1 MTYDLDQLRR
11 MLPVDKNNLDEELE
25 RQAHIQDVIGRKVAQ
40 LGTVCNQA
48 KDVYATACAR
58 LTNDLGQCEGRKL
71 TKDQVEAQVQRHPER
86 CRTWDAYQR
95 ARQELEEW
103 QSLLDAWRGRSF
115 LMTNLTH
122 LYGADYFT
130 TTKTSTSFRGGTD
143 DEYAELRNR
152 AAQARGR
159 RRLGGGA

>member
-25 RQAHIQDVIGRKVAQ
+25 RQAHIQEVIGRRVAQ
-40 LGTVCNQA
+40 LATACNQA
-48 KDVYATACAR
+48 KDVYSTACAR

-103 QSLLDAWRGRSF
+103 QVLHEAWKGRSF
-115 LMTNLTH
+115 IMTNLTH

-130 TTKTSTSFRGGTD
+130 TTRTSMSFQGARD
-143 DEYAELRNR
+143 DEYTDLRKM
-152 AAQARGR
+152 AAQSRGR
-159 RRLGGGA
+159 RKLGGEA